1 MLCIITMEPLTS
13 KTDTRAISG
22 ASWFDAEG
30 HWPSCH
36 TYQGSENVLN
46 MAAIIISSRFDAGWT
61 KHSCCFHKYSIKSA
75 KLQWNLICAQS
86 DCHFTHQRIG
96 PKFVQAPE
104 DTPILQNQPNC
115 LVLQVHSVTMSGY
128 TFKIKAPK
136 LLGQV

>member
-1 MLCIITMEPLTS
+1 MTKCRYFNPKYDLFQNFTKYSSHLNQANFILKVLLTS

-46 MAAIIISSRFDAGWT
+46 MTAIIISSRFDAGWT

-75 KLQWNLICAQS
+75 KLQ
-86 DCHFTHQRIG
+86 
-96 PKFVQAPE
+96 
-104 DTPILQNQPNC
+104 
-115 LVLQVHSVTMSGY
+115 
-128 TFKIKAPK
+128 
-136 LLGQV
+136 